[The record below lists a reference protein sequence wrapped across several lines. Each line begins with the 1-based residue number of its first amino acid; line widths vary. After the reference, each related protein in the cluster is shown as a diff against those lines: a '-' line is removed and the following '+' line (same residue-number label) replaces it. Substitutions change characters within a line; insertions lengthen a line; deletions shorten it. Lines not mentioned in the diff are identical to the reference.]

1 MDEKTLQEGQEYSNN
16 TIDLMGDLV
25 KKAEDLGDND
35 EERENAYDSINEFG
49 LSLSHEK
56 IYNYL
61 ISWGGPSFRIQ
72 FIVKDNEIIKA
83 NPQYQ
88 DWFTQWETMETT
100 EEQQKIIV
108 DFLYCLFG
116 TDLEML
122 PNEED
127 NN

>member
-1 MDEKTLQEGQEYSNN
+1 MDKKTLQEGKEYSNN
-16 TIDLMGDLV
+16 TIELMGDLV
-25 KKAEDLGDND
+25 KKTEDPGNE
-35 EERENAYDSINEFG
+35 EERENAYQEIYEFG

-83 NPQYQ
+83 DPQFQ

-100 EEQQKIIV
+100 EEQKEIIIN
-108 DFLYCLFG
+108 FLYCLFG

-122 PNEED
+122 PNEEE
-127 NN
+127 NI

>member
-16 TIDLMGDLV
+16 TIELMGDLV
-25 KKAEDLGDND
+25 KKTEDPGNE

-49 LSLSHEK
+49 LSLSQEK

-72 FIVKDNEIIKA
+72 FIVKDNEIVKA

-88 DWFTQWETMETT
+88 DWGIRWETMETT
-100 EEQQKIIV
+100 KEQQEIIIN
-108 DFLYCLFG
+108 FLYCLFG
-116 TDLEML
+116 TDLEVL
-122 PNEED
+122 PNEEE
-127 NN
+127 NI